1 MQCLPVTRLTHHC
14 RVTGDRDP
22 QGGGDVQ
29 DPVATIMTWAVCRH
43 MAAALARGPRVQPR
57 ASARASPPVRAL
69 QTTLRPGQTAS
80 STRRV
85 TETDLRVFSAL
96 CGDSNPVHSRG
107 LLVGQAAPEG
117 TDGPGRAERR
127 ALVHGA
133 FLNAL
138 ASGVIGSHL
147 PGAGTIVVGQ
157 NLRFPRPCLVGDEV
171 TTVVEVTS
179 VRKIVEVTYRCIVD
193 AASADPKVVLEGNA
207 KLVMAAIGGDDHE
220 SEAEES

>member
-1 MQCLPVTRLTHHC
+1 
-14 RVTGDRDP
+14 
-22 QGGGDVQ
+22 
-29 DPVATIMTWAVCRH
+29 MTWAACRH
-43 MAAALARGPRVQPR
+43 VAAALGPG
-57 ASARASPPVRAL
+57 ASARVRVPFRAL

-96 CGDSNPVHSRG
+96 CGDTNPVHSRG
-107 LLVGQAAPEG
+107 LLVGQAVQAAPG
-117 TDGPGRAERR
+117 GADGPGRAERR